1 LEDYPTN
8 LGALAGPVS
17 IQETL
22 MKNPQARTHR
32 PKTFLVYGLDV
43 HNKPHAAQVMTTEA
57 DSLAERAAAMDFQIC
72 EASTKRLKEVATRLP
87 SGDLRPQGDAVIPEI
102 EEPLYRRLFD
112 LLVAADYARA
122 KNSPSAGAVTQS
134 GLPETWDQIAP
145 GHVVI
150 AQESLAY
157 GWCEAL
163 VLHRDSDTLQ
173 LRFRDYP
180 SLPKFTR
187 PIEAVALMTT
197 APAMPA
203 AIKGK
208 T

>member
-1 LEDYPTN
+1 
-8 LGALAGPVS
+8 
-17 IQETL
+17 
-22 MKNPQARTHR
+22 MKNPQTKAPRR
-32 PKTFLVYGLDV
+32 SSGKPKTFVIYGLDAA
-43 HNKPHAAQVMTTEA
+43 NKPHAAQVVTTEA

-72 EASTKRLKEVATRLP
+72 EASTKRLKEVVTRLP

-122 KNSPSAGAVTQS
+122 KNSPSAAAVTQS

-163 VLHRDSDTLQ
+163 VLHRDGDTLQ
-173 LRFRDYP
+173 LRFGDYP
-180 SLPKFTR
+180 Q
-187 PIEAVALMTT
+187 
-197 APAMPA
+197 PAKVHPA
-203 AIKGK
+203 H
-208 T
+208 